1 MAYEFNWDP
10 ERCWYKSVCEKYGK
24 EDCDS
29 RCIRFA
35 EMDYLMYLS
44 NIPKARQMPY
54 KIQVEKQDVE
64 TFQFLNDIKTNIKE
78 FVDKGE
84 SLYIYSRNS
93 GNGKAQP
100 ITSLV
105 LTESGYITLNDI
117 KLGDYV
123 FGEDGNLHEVI
134 GIFPQGV
141 QPTYKITFSDNTST
155 LCTKEHLWK
164 VHSNSK
170 RWQILTTE
178 DLMFKLN
185 KNTLHSKSVYN
196 YRIPVCEPVEF
207 KETYV
212 KINPYIQGCLL
223 GSYLV
228 HGLTDYS
235 IQGLHEPY
243 VLSYLTDICNLNN
256 EYRIECVDKKLGAY
270 NIYHNEILMK
280 FIPDINVE
288 ENLTNYLYNSV
299 DIRYEFLKAIIDF
312 AAKYRNHSKIIRI
325 ISDKLDILSF
335 IQTLVETLGGTL
347 KIEEL
352 TNTVNKLY
360 VRESTKPEK
369 DIKQYIGYIDM
380 PISNYKKYCSSSI
393 YDSIIKKARESFI
406 NSTPKRFITGIEP
419 ADSVECVCIKLN
431 SESELYLTNNCIV
444 THNTSWAIKMLQEYF
459 NQVWYGNRYRCRGLF
474 IFVPAFLND
483 IKKNIN
489 NPSKEFNDFVNRIN
503 NADLVVWDDIGANK
517 LTEFDHTQLL
527 SYIDQRTLALKSNI
541 YTGNLNQEQL
551 TEALGMRL
559 SSRIWNKSI
568 KVEILGEDRRD
579 FYGFS
584 STP

>member
-1 MAYEFNWDP
+1 MAYEFNWDS
-10 ERCWYKSVCEKYGK
+10 ERCWYKTICEKYGT
-24 EDCDS
+24 EDCNN
-29 RCIRFA
+29 RCIRFS

-54 KIQVEKQDVE
+54 KIQPEKQDLD
-64 TFQFLNDIKTNIKE
+64 TFLYLNDIKKNIKD
-78 FVDKGE
+78 FVDSGE
-84 SLYIYSRNS
+84 SLYIYSKNS

-105 LTESGYITLNDI
+105 LTENGYTSLEHI
-117 KLGDYV
+117 KLGDFV
-123 FGEDGNLHEVI
+123 FGEDGELHEVI

-141 QPTYKITFSDNTST
+141 QPIYKITFSDNTAA

-170 RWQILTTE
+170 RWQILTTG
-178 DLMFKLN
+178 DLISRLN

-196 YRIPVCEPVEF
+196 YRIPICEPIKF

-212 KINPYIQGCLL
+212 KINPYILGCLL
-223 GSYLV
+223 GSYILYGECNYSV
-228 HGLTDYS
+228 KGLC
-235 IQGLHEPY
+235 EPHI
-243 VLSYLTDICNLNN
+243 LNYLIDICELNN
-256 EYRIECVDKKLGAY
+256 EYRLECVDKKLGIY
-270 NIYHNEILMK
+270 NIYQNNKLLQ
-280 FIPDINVE
+280 FIPNEFSQKD
-288 ENLTNYLYNSV
+288 LYGYLYNSI
-299 DIRYEFLKAIIDF
+299 DIRYELLKSIINF
-312 AAKYRNHSKIIRI
+312 TAKYRNHSKIIRI
-325 ISDKLDILSF
+325 IGKDLDILTYVQS
-335 IQTLVETLGGTL
+335 LVETLGGTL
-347 KIEEL
+347 KIEEF
-352 TNTVNKLY
+352 TSKIKKSSYEEEDKL
-360 VRESTKPEK
+360 
-369 DIKQYIGYIDM
+369 IKQYVGYIDM
-380 PISNYKKYCSSSI
+380 PISDYKKYCSSSI
-393 YDSIIKKARESFI
+393 YDNIVKKSRESFI
-406 NSTPKRFITGIEP
+406 NSTPKRFITNIEP
-419 ADSVECVCIKLN
+419 VGSTKCVCIKLN
-431 SESELYLTNNCIV
+431 SDSELYLTNNCIV

-489 NPSKEFNDFVNRIN
+489 NPSREFNDFVNRIN

-527 SYIDQRTLALKSNI
+527 SYIDQRILALKCNI

-568 KVEILGEDRRD
+568 RVEILGEDRRD
-579 FYGFS
+579 FDGFS

>member
-1 MAYEFNWDP
+1 MAYEFNWDS
-10 ERCWYKSVCEKYGK
+10 ERCWYKTICEKYGT
-24 EDCDS
+24 EDCNN
-29 RCIRFA
+29 RCIRFS

-54 KIQVEKQDVE
+54 KIQPEKQDLD
-64 TFQFLNDIKTNIKE
+64 TFLYLNDIKKNIKD
-78 FVDKGE
+78 FVDNGE
-84 SLYIYSRNS
+84 SLYIYSKNS

-105 LTESGYITLNDI
+105 LTENGYTSLEHI
-117 KLGDYV
+117 KLGDFV
-123 FGEDGNLHEVI
+123 FGEDGELHEVI

-141 QPTYKITFSDNTST
+141 QPIYKITFSDNTAA

-170 RWQILTTE
+170 RWQILTTG
-178 DLMFKLN
+178 DLISRLN

-196 YRIPVCEPVEF
+196 YRIPICKPIKF

-212 KINPYIQGCLL
+212 KINPYILGCLL
-223 GSYLV
+223 GSYILYGECNYSV
-228 HGLTDYS
+228 EGLC
-235 IQGLHEPY
+235 EPHI
-243 VLSYLTDICNLNN
+243 LNYLIDICELNN
-256 EYRIECVDKKLGAY
+256 EYRLECVDKKLGIY
-270 NIYHNEILMK
+270 NIYQNNKLLQ
-280 FIPDINVE
+280 FIPNEFSQKD
-288 ENLTNYLYNSV
+288 LYGYLYNSI
-299 DIRYEFLKAIIDF
+299 DIRYELLKSIINF
-312 AAKYRNHSKIIRI
+312 TAKYRNHSKIIRI
-325 ISDKLDILSF
+325 IGKDLDILTYVQS
-335 IQTLVETLGGTL
+335 LVETLGGTL
-347 KIEEL
+347 KIEEF
-352 TNTVNKLY
+352 TSKIKKSSYEEEDKL
-360 VRESTKPEK
+360 V
-369 DIKQYIGYIDM
+369 KQYVGYIDM
-380 PISNYKKYCSSSI
+380 PISDYKKYCSSSI
-393 YDSIIKKARESFI
+393 YDNIVKKSRESFI
-406 NSTPKRFITGIEP
+406 NSTPKRFITNIEP
-419 ADSVECVCIKLN
+419 VGSTKCVCIKLN
-431 SESELYLTNNCIV
+431 SDSELYLTNNCIV

-489 NPSKEFNDFVNRIN
+489 NPSREFNDFVNRIN

-527 SYIDQRTLALKSNI
+527 SYIDQRILALKCNI

-568 KVEILGEDRRD
+568 RVEILGEDRRD
-579 FYGFS
+579 FDGFS